1 MKLFILLYGIAGI
14 LTGSFLNV
22 SILRIPEGRSFISGR
37 SACPVCGRTL
47 RALELVP
54 VLSWLFLGGKCRWC
68 RANISI
74 QYPAVEL
81 GMGILFSLTCFF
93 RGTGF
98 RSVILCAFFSLIITA
113 AFIDGRHFYIPD
125 GLSLLVLIL
134 GIVGFFADHG
144 RFWPEFLRRMA
155 GLVIC
160 GGGLW
165 LLRILTGGGIGL
177 GDVKMMAACG
187 FFLGWP
193 HGFCAM
199 AAGYVLASVFCLPLL
214 LSGRADPK
222 DRLPMMPFFT
232 AALIMTVLFGNE
244 LGQWYMGLW
253 GL

>member
-1 MKLFILLYGIAGI
+1 MPLVQGEHFHTVPCRRTGDGDFIF
-14 LTGSFLNV
+14 SD
-22 SILRIPEGRSFISGR
+22 
-37 SACPVCGRTL
+37 
-47 RALELVP
+47 
-54 VLSWLFLGGKCRWC
+54 LFLSGNRVQI
-68 RANISI
+68 RDPVRLLLSDYNS
-74 QYPAVEL
+74 
-81 GMGILFSLTCFF
+81 
-93 RGTGF
+93 GF
-98 RSVILCAFFSLIITA
+98 HRRTAFLYT
-113 AFIDGRHFYIPD
+113 D

-199 AAGYVLASVFCLPLL
+199 AQGMCLPLYSAFRCSSQAVRIRKTGFL
-214 LSGRADPK
+214 
-222 DRLPMMPFFT
+222 
-232 AALIMTVLFGNE
+232 
-244 LGQWYMGLW
+244 
-253 GL
+253 

>member
-22 SILRIPEGRSFISGR
+22 CILRIPEGRSFISGR

-81 GMGILFSLTCFF
+81 GMGILFSLTYFF

-193 HGFCAM
+193 PWVLRYGRRVCACLCILPS
-199 AAGYVLASVFCLPLL
+199 AAPLRPCGSERPASYDAIFHCCPHHD
-214 LSGRADPK
+214 SS
-222 DRLPMMPFFT
+222 
-232 AALIMTVLFGNE
+232 
-244 LGQWYMGLW
+244 LW
-253 GL
+253 K